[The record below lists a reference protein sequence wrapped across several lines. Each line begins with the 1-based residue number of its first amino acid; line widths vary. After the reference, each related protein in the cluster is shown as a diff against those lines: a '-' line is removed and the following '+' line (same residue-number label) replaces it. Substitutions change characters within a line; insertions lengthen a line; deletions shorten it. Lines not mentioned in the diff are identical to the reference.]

1 MLESLSIP
9 RYCFPGTFNSILEL
23 DPIADLALGSLA
35 KEVMRMEH
43 QSGWRKTD
51 SLWNVLIATLFMGIS
66 FALIGSS

>member
-9 RYCFPGTFNSILEL
+9 SYCFPGTFNSTIEL
-23 DPIADLALGSLA
+23 DPITNLALVCIA
-35 KEVMRMEH
+35 EEVMRMEY